1 MNQTKKSGLLFLG
14 SGGVFFVA
22 ALFAQQAMFFTLA
35 AAFVVLGTLTI
46 KKAA

>member
-1 MNQTKKSGLLFLG
+1 MNQTKKSGFLFIG
-14 SGGVFFVA
+14 SGVAFFVA
-22 ALFAQQAMFFTLA
+22 ALFSQQAMFFTLA